1 MSDRFINLEIG
12 GAPLVMYGAI
22 ATTVAVIAYA
32 TVSGGFGESATNA
45 IGMNPVPSSSSAVE
59 PTAETSPNNAEQ
71 TTGGAKKNKK
81 TSSLKKGRSHKKSRK
96 TPKKN

>member
-45 IGMNPVPSSSSAVE
+45 IGMNPVPSSSVE
-59 PTAETSPNNAEQ
+59 STAESSPNTAEQ

-81 TSSLKKGRSHKKSRK
+81 TSSLKKARSHKKSRK

>member
-45 IGMNPVPSSSSAVE
+45 IGLSPAPATVAE
-59 PTAETSPNNAEQ
+59 P

-81 TSSLKKGRSHKKSRK
+81 TSSLKKDRAHKKSRK
-96 TPKKN
+96 TPRNN